1 MGPTLLSHDQPA
13 SRTRATVIGLGV
25 VVAVFLLPARAD
37 FLKPV
42 IPMEEGSVL
51 VYPERVLAGAI
62 PNRDFETMY
71 GPANVWLLAG
81 VYQILG
87 QSVTIERTI
96 GLLYRLISV
105 LALFFIARRYGIAA
119 GIAAGLLATLLT
131 AGTWAVAYAWFGGL
145 ALATWSL
152 FCASDR
158 RRLLIGGIL
167 GGLAL
172 AFRPDLVLAIGA
184 LVLTVRERRF
194 IVGVLLGSIPIWVLL
209 ALAGF
214 TTVVNGLIADPIVR
228 DLSGARF
235 PIPWTSPLLWLVLGS
250 TLLLLAA
257 GLALKRRAGDQGLF
271 MCALFSIGLLP
282 QAFQRPDG
290 WHLISAGCV
299 AVALLPVAATVFA
312 AREYRTTAVILA
324 GLVAL
329 SLTWASALPVAME
342 SIGQTFGMRSPASY
356 PLTFDG
362 RTVLLP
368 AQEQV
373 RWLSELMTEI
383 TRVSD
388 PGDRIFVGPRNT
400 SRTVYNDTFLYYLLP
415 QLTPSTYYLEMNPGT
430 ADSSGSRLAEDVSSA
445 DVVVLTTRYDDWA
458 AAEALATGHTGPSVL
473 DRKEFCF
480 RNSYG
485 PWELFVRC
493 TGDTGREHG

>member
-1 MGPTLLSHDQPA
+1 MGSTLRSNDQRA
-13 SRTRATVIGLGV
+13 SRTKATVIGLGV
-25 VVAVFLLPARAD
+25 VVAVFLLPVRAD

-51 VYPERVLAGAI
+51 VYPERVIAGAI
-62 PNRDFETMY
+62 PNRDFETLY

-81 VYQILG
+81 VYQVLG
-87 QSVTIERTI
+87 PSVTVERSV
-96 GLLYRLISV
+96 GLIYRLTLV
-105 LALFFIARRYGIAA
+105 LALFFIARRFGISA
-119 GIAAGLLATLLT
+119 GIAAGLLAVLLT

-152 FCASDR
+152 YFASDR
-158 RRLLIGGIL
+158 RRPLLGGIL

-172 AFRPDLVLAIGA
+172 AFRPDLVLAIAA
-184 LVLTVRERRF
+184 LTLTVREWRF
-194 IVGVLLGSIPIWVLL
+194 IVGVLLGSIPIWILL

-214 TTVVNGLIADPIVR
+214 TPIANGLIVDPIVR
-228 DLSGARF
+228 DRSGARF

-250 TLLLLAA
+250 TLMVIAA
-257 GLALKRRAGDQGLF
+257 GLMLRRRTGDKGLF
-271 MCALFSIGLLP
+271 TCAIFSIGLLP

-290 WHLISAGCV
+290 WHLMSAGCV
-299 AVALLPVAATVFA
+299 AVALLPAAATVFA
-312 AREYRTTAVILA
+312 AREHRTTAAILS

-329 SLTWASALPVAME
+329 ALTWGSAVLVTTE
-342 SIGQTFGMRSPASY
+342 SIGESFGMGSPASY

-383 TRVSD
+383 TSD
-388 PGDRIFVGPRNT
+388 SAQGDRIYVGPRNT

-415 QLTPSTYYLEMNPGT
+415 QLTPSTYFLEMNPGT
-430 ADSSGSRLAEDVSSA
+430 ADSPGSRLADDVSSA

-458 AAEALATGHTGPSVL
+458 ASQALATGHSGPSVL
-473 DRKEFCF
+473 DRTDFCL
-480 RNSYG
+480 RNRYG
-485 PWELFVRC
+485 PWELFLRC
-493 TGDTGREHG
+493 PGATRQTQG